1 MRRFS
6 VSRTWRHLKRYN
18 QIISVLIKYGF
29 SDVVDAARKDLIAR
43 FGEKFVPRGRRNQ
56 FSSLSHAERIRRA
69 LEELGPTFVKIGQVL
84 SLRPDIIPAEIAAE
98 LAKLQDEVSP
108 LPYDVI
114 ANVIQTE
121 LGSEPDTVFQDIQS
135 EPLAAAS
142 LAQVHKGVLISGEPV
157 AIKVQR
163 PEAESLINTDIEI
176 LYDLASILQN
186 FFLENFAIDILA
198 FIREFDRSIHQE
210 LDFVLEGRNLRR
222 FRKFFAGDEA
232 IFIPNYFV
240 EYSTSKLL
248 VMELVEGI
256 KATEIEQLE
265 AAGID
270 LQVIAQRGVEASF
283 RQVFE
288 FGFFHADPHPGNIMI
303 LPGNIIAPIDFG
315 MVGQI
320 DEDTIDNL
328 GHVVVGVLHKDITRT
343 LRSLEDLT
351 GADLSAV
358 AHDLRYD
365 LMTYI
370 NNYSELPL
378 KDLQL
383 SLLMDDFFELVRKY
397 HLRIPSHLA
406 LMLKA
411 LVTVEGLARILWP
424 NFDVLEALK
433 PYLRKITLRRYNPRR
448 IMRNGT
454 LVLDDFAD
462 LMTDLP
468 GRLQAIFKKAAE
480 GNFAIQFQHRNLEH
494 LIDEFRKAANQLSLA
509 LILAALVVG
518 SSLVILTMAGPKLF
532 GYSLIGLLG
541 YVAAL
546 LIGLRMLWNHFRK
559 K

>member
-1 MRRFS
+1 
-6 VSRTWRHLKRYN
+6 
-18 QIISVLIKYGF
+18 
-29 SDVVDAARKDLIAR
+29 
-43 FGEKFVPRGRRNQ
+43 
-56 FSSLSHAERIRRA
+56 
-69 LEELGPTFVKIGQVL
+69 
-84 SLRPDIIPAEIAAE
+84 
-98 LAKLQDEVSP
+98 
-108 LPYDVI
+108 
-114 ANVIQTE
+114 
-121 LGSEPDTVFQDIQS
+121 
-135 EPLAAAS
+135 
-142 LAQVHKGVLISGEPV
+142 
-157 AIKVQR
+157 
-163 PEAESLINTDIEI
+163 
-176 LYDLASILQN
+176 
-186 FFLENFAIDILA
+186 
-198 FIREFDRSIHQE
+198 
-210 LDFVLEGRNLRR
+210 
-222 FRKFFAGDEA
+222 
-232 IFIPNYFV
+232 
-240 EYSTSKLL
+240 
-248 VMELVEGI
+248 
-256 KATEIEQLE
+256 
-265 AAGID
+265 
-270 LQVIAQRGVEASF
+270 
-283 RQVFE
+283 
-288 FGFFHADPHPGNIMI
+288 
-303 LPGNIIAPIDFG
+303 
-315 MVGQI
+315 
-320 DEDTIDNL
+320 
-328 GHVVVGVLHKDITRT
+328 
-343 LRSLEDLT
+343 
-351 GADLSAV
+351 
-358 AHDLRYD
+358 
-365 LMTYI
+365 MTYI

-433 PYLRKITLRRYNPRR
+433 PYVRKITLRRYNPRR

>member
-1 MRRFS
+1 
-6 VSRTWRHLKRYN
+6 
-18 QIISVLIKYGF
+18 
-29 SDVVDAARKDLIAR
+29 
-43 FGEKFVPRGRRNQ
+43 
-56 FSSLSHAERIRRA
+56 
-69 LEELGPTFVKIGQVL
+69 
-84 SLRPDIIPAEIAAE
+84 
-98 LAKLQDEVSP
+98 
-108 LPYDVI
+108 
-114 ANVIQTE
+114 
-121 LGSEPDTVFQDIQS
+121 
-135 EPLAAAS
+135 
-142 LAQVHKGVLISGEPV
+142 
-157 AIKVQR
+157 
-163 PEAESLINTDIEI
+163 
-176 LYDLASILQN
+176 
-186 FFLENFAIDILA
+186 
-198 FIREFDRSIHQE
+198 
-210 LDFVLEGRNLRR
+210 
-222 FRKFFAGDEA
+222 
-232 IFIPNYFV
+232 
-240 EYSTSKLL
+240 
-248 VMELVEGI
+248 MELVEGI

-462 LMTDLP
+462 LVTDLP

>member
-56 FSSLSHAERIRRA
+56 FSGLSHAERIRRA

-176 LYDLASILQN
+176 LYDLASIIQN
-186 FFLENFAIDILA
+186 YFLENFAIDILA
-198 FIREFDRSIHQE
+198 FLHEFDRSIHQE

-232 IFIPNYFV
+232 IFIPNYFA

-433 PYLRKITLRRYNPRR
+433 PYVRKITLRRYNPRR

>member
-6 VSRTWRHLKRYN
+6 ISRTWRHLKRYN
-18 QIISVLIKYGF
+18 QVLSVLIKYGF
-29 SDVVDAARKDLIAR
+29 SDIVDAARKDLIAR
-43 FGEKFVPRGRRNQ
+43 FGEKFIPRGRRNQ
-56 FSSLSHAERIRRA
+56 FSGLSHAERIRRA

-121 LGSEPDTVFQDIQS
+121 LGAEPDTIFQDIQS

-198 FIREFDRSIHQE
+198 FLREFDRSIHQE
-210 LDFVLEGRNLRR
+210 LDFALEGRNLRR
-222 FRKFFAGDEA
+222 FRKFFAGDET
-232 IFIPNYFV
+232 IFIPNYFA

-256 KATEIEQLE
+256 KATEVEKLE

-358 AHDLRYD
+358 AHDLRFD
-365 LMTYI
+365 LMTFI

-383 SLLMDDFFELVRKY
+383 SLLMDDFFGVVRKY

-433 PYLRKITLRRYNPRR
+433 PYLRKITLRRYDLRR

-462 LMTDLP
+462 LVTDLP

>member
-1 MRRFS
+1 MRHFS
-6 VSRTWRHLKRYN
+6 ISRTWRHLKRYN

-29 SDVVDAARKDLIAR
+29 SDIVDAARKDLIAR
-43 FGEKFVPRGRRNQ
+43 FGEKFIPRGRK
-56 FSSLSHAERIRRA
+56 SKISGLSQAQRIRLA
-69 LEELGPTFVKIGQVL
+69 LDELGPTFVKLGQVL
-84 SLRPDIIPAEIAAE
+84 SLRPDIIPVEIAVE

-108 LPYDVI
+108 LPYEII

-121 LGSEPDTVFQDIQS
+121 LACEPEKVFQKIQPQ
-135 EPLAAAS
+135 PLAAAS
-142 LAQVHKGVLISGEPV
+142 LAQVHKGVLNSGEPV

-163 PEAESLINTDIEI
+163 PEAQALIDTDIEI
-176 LYDLASILQN
+176 LYDLAFILQKY
-186 FFLENFAIDILA
+186 FLENYALDILA
-198 FIREFDRSIHQE
+198 FLHEFDRSIHQE
-210 LDFVLEGRNLRR
+210 LDFILEGRNLKR
-222 FRKFFAGDEA
+222 FRKFFAGDEY
-232 IFIPNYFV
+232 IFIPDYFA

-256 KATEIEQLE
+256 KATEIEQLK

-270 LQVIAQRGVEASF
+270 LEVIAQRGVEASF

-320 DEDTIDNL
+320 DEDTIDIL
-328 GHVVVGVLHKDITRT
+328 GNVVVSVLHKDITRII
-343 LRSLEDLT
+343 RALEDLT
-351 GADLSAV
+351 GMDLSAV
-358 AHDLRYD
+358 AHNLRFD
-365 LMTYI
+365 IMTFI
-370 NNYSELPL
+370 NNYSDLPL

-383 SLLMDDFFELVRKY
+383 SLLMDDFFGIVRKY
-397 HLRIPSHLA
+397 HLQIPSHLA
-406 LMLKA
+406 LMSKA

-424 NFDVLEALK
+424 DFDVLEALK
-433 PYLRKITLRRYNPRR
+433 PYVRKITFRRYDPRR
-448 IMRNGT
+448 IVQDGS
-454 LVLDDFAD
+454 LVVDDFAG
-462 LMTDLP
+462 LITDLP
-468 GRLQAIFKKAAE
+468 GRLRAIFKKAAE

-532 GYSLIGLLG
+532 GYSLIGVLG
-541 YVAAL
+541 YLAAL
-546 LIGLRMLWNHFRK
+546 LLSLRMLWNYFRK

>member
-43 FGEKFVPRGRRNQ
+43 FGEKFVPRSRRNQ
-56 FSSLSHAERIRRA
+56 FSGLSHAERIRRA

-114 ANVIQTE
+114 TNVIQTE
-121 LGSEPDTVFQDIQS
+121 LGAEPDTVFQNIQS

-198 FIREFDRSIHQE
+198 FLREFDRSIHQE
-210 LDFVLEGRNLRR
+210 LDFALEGRNLRR
-222 FRKFFAGDEA
+222 FRKFFAGDET
-232 IFIPNYFV
+232 IFIPNYFA

-256 KATEIEQLE
+256 KATEVEKLE

-358 AHDLRYD
+358 AHDLRFD
-365 LMTYI
+365 LMTFI

-433 PYLRKITLRRYNPRR
+433 PYLRKITLRRYDLRR

-462 LMTDLP
+462 LVSDLP

>member
-18 QIISVLIKYGF
+18 QVLSVLIKYGF
-29 SDVVDAARKDLIAR
+29 SDIVDAARKDLIAR
-43 FGEKFVPRGRRNQ
+43 FGEKFIPRGRRNQ
-56 FSSLSHAERIRRA
+56 FSGLSHAERIRRA

-121 LGSEPDTVFQDIQS
+121 LGAEPDTVFQDIQS

-198 FIREFDRSIHQE
+198 FLREFDRSIHQE
-210 LDFVLEGRNLRR
+210 LDFALEGRNLRR
-222 FRKFFAGDEA
+222 FRKFFAGDET
-232 IFIPNYFV
+232 IFIPNYFA

-256 KATEIEQLE
+256 KATEVEKLE

-358 AHDLRYD
+358 AHDLRFD
-365 LMTYI
+365 LMTFI

-433 PYLRKITLRRYNPRR
+433 PYLRKITLRRYDLRR

-462 LMTDLP
+462 LVSDLP

>member
-6 VSRTWRHLKRYN
+6 ISRTWRHLKRYN
-18 QIISVLIKYGF
+18 QVLSVLIKYGF
-29 SDVVDAARKDLIAR
+29 SDIVDAARKDLIAR
-43 FGEKFVPRGRRNQ
+43 FGEKFIPRGRRNQ
-56 FSSLSHAERIRRA
+56 FSGLSHAERIRRA

-114 ANVIQTE
+114 TNVIQTE
-121 LGSEPDTVFQDIQS
+121 LGAEPDTVFQNIQS

-198 FIREFDRSIHQE
+198 FLREFDRSIHQE
-210 LDFVLEGRNLRR
+210 LDFALEGRNLRR
-222 FRKFFAGDEA
+222 FRKFFAGDET
-232 IFIPNYFV
+232 IFIPNYFA

-256 KATEIEQLE
+256 KATEVEKLE

-358 AHDLRYD
+358 AHDLRFD
-365 LMTYI
+365 LMTFI

-383 SLLMDDFFELVRKY
+383 SLLMDDFFGVVRKY

-433 PYLRKITLRRYNPRR
+433 PYLRKITLRRYDLRR

-462 LMTDLP
+462 LVSDLP